1 MGRGNK
7 NDRTPDR
14 AEQQGLW
21 KLMLRLP
28 AVRGRLQILIVNNA
42 ALGSLCEAYQEAS
55 SMLEK
60 LRGSM
65 LASDPGMIR
74 EYETICS
81 EIETEVIQYCLQHHS
96 RVPE

>member
-1 MGRGNK
+1 MSRGSK

-28 AVRGRLQILIVNNA
+28 ALRGRLQILVVNNA
-42 ALGSLCEAYQEAS
+42 ALGNLCEAYEEAS

-60 LRGSM
+60 LRGNTFP
-65 LASDPGMIR
+65 ADPGMIR

-81 EIETEVIQYCLQHHS
+81 EIETEVIQYCLQHRF